1 MDDLNLDLPNARQYL
16 NRLSSICYLLILKI
30 WTIRSMTGTIINF
43 VAVILGSLIGLVAGN
58 AFLKNKQSLVSAL
71 GLFTLA
77 YGIFIFGQTK
87 NMLIPLFSLVLGT
100 ILGGELLKI
109 EEGGM
114 NGLGEKVQGWVAK
127 FSPGMSADRQ
137 RFVTGFVS
145 ASLLFC
151 IGPMA
156 ILGSLQDGISGN
168 YEMLAIKSLLD
179 GIASIAFASTLGIG
193 VAFSA
198 GMVFLYQGAISLL
211 AQVIGDGF
219 SEAIVAEMTAT
230 GGIIL
235 AAIGISSLLEIK
247 KIRIGSFLPALFI
260 AILIVWLLTR
270 LGISY

>member
-1 MDDLNLDLPNARQYL
+1 
-16 NRLSSICYLLILKI
+16 
-30 WTIRSMTGTIINF
+30 MTGTIINF
-43 VAVILGSLIGLVAGN
+43 AAVILGSLIGLVAG
-58 AFLKNKQSLVSAL
+58 KRIPEKTKQSLVSAL

-77 YGIFIFGQTK
+77 YGIFIFGQT
-87 NMLIPLFSLVLGT
+87 NHMLIPLFSLVLGT
-100 ILGGELLKI
+100 ILGELLKF
-109 EEGGM
+109 EEGM
-114 NGLGEKVQGWVAK
+114 NGLGEKVQGWVAR

-168 YEMLAIKSLLD
+168 YEMLAIKSRLD

-247 KIRIGSFLPALFI
+247 KIRVGSFLPALFI

-270 LGISY
+270 FGISF

>member
-1 MDDLNLDLPNARQYL
+1 
-16 NRLSSICYLLILKI
+16 
-30 WTIRSMTGTIINF
+30 MTGTIINF
-43 VAVILGSLIGLVAGN
+43 AAVILGSLIGLVAG
-58 AFLKNKQSLVSAL
+58 KRIPEKTKQSLVSAL

-77 YGIFIFGQTK
+77 YGIFIFGQTN

-100 ILGGELLKI
+100 ILGELLKI
-109 EEGGM
+109 EEGM
-114 NGLGEKVQGWVAK
+114 NGLGEKVQGWVAR

-211 AQVIGDGF
+211 AQVIGERF
-219 SEAIVAEMTAT
+219 SEAIIAEMTAT

-260 AILIVWLLTR
+260 AILIVWLLNR
-270 LGISY
+270 FGISY